1 MKYIILGVML
11 LCMNHV
17 TAQDKVRLKEK
28 FDFDW
33 KFILDDKKEYA
44 QKSFIDTH
52 WENIQVP
59 HDWSIKLKFDKSVG
73 GASAFIQD
81 GIGRVSQFLH
91 LIKIKRYQFY
101 LMVLCIKAMFI

>member
-17 TAQDKVRLKEK
+17 TAQDKVRLKRK

-44 QKSFIDTH
+44 QN
-52 WENIQVP
+52 E
-59 HDWSIKLKFDKSVG
+59 L
-73 GASAFIQD
+73 
-81 GIGRVSQFLH
+81 
-91 LIKIKRYQFY
+91 Y
-101 LMVLCIKAMFI
+101 

>member
-33 KFILDDKKEYA
+33 KFILDDKK
-44 QKSFIDTH
+44 
-52 WENIQVP
+52 
-59 HDWSIKLKFDKSVG
+59 
-73 GASAFIQD
+73 
-81 GIGRVSQFLH
+81 
-91 LIKIKRYQFY
+91 
-101 LMVLCIKAMFI
+101 